1 MEDNNSKE
9 VLLSVLGVVV
19 LIVAVIGISFAAFNF
34 SQTGIKENKI
44 TTGRLNMT
52 YSEDTNGITLENALP
67 ISDDTGKALIN
78 DNEIFDFTVE
88 AIIDDGDANTVINYA
103 ITAVKVDDATT
114 LDDSAIKVYL
124 TNIDSSTE
132 VPVLEPTKLSLLE
145 KTTSSE
151 LSSAPSGEF
160 KLSTGNL
167 TDSSTHKYRLRMWVA
182 DDYSANDG
190 SATYQLKV
198 NVYGAAAAQ

>member
-19 LIVAVIGISFAAFNF
+19 LIVAVIGISLAAFNF

-44 TTGRLNMT
+44 TTGRLNMS

-103 ITAVKVDDATT
+103 ITAVKVDGDTT

-167 TDSSTHKYRLRMWVA
+167 TDSSTHRYRLRMWVA

-190 SATYQLKV
+190 SATYKLKV

>member
-19 LIVAVIGISFAAFNF
+19 LIVAVIGISLAAFNF

-44 TTGRLNMT
+44 TTGRLNMS

-103 ITAVKVDDATT
+103 ITAVKVDGDTT

-190 SATYQLKV
+190 SATYKLKV